1 MAKNSKKQISF
12 FVDEKLEKLL
22 ASSQGAERD
31 RTINAALAMWFSA
44 QSSSGSNQTTS
55 YPNTFLSFVDWLKIQ
70 NDPLMLSTRSGKKIS
85 LTRVLQKFARQEE
98 RRPPNIGW
106 GKGAGEDLGKDMG
119 EDTGKNIGEYR
130 SGMVA
135 KTLDEPFP
143 LSQIEPQVSSLAGKR
158 CDVCHRVLDGDVIN
172 SPSRGR
178 VCRTCSEFPGLK
190 RPSTQE
196 FRKQVG
202 IAYRLLLA
210 IDAADAREKETL
222 LELFAKHSTEVQET
236 AMASYHTGRAW
247 SQSKS

>member
-1 MAKNSKKQISF
+1 VAKNSKKQISF

-22 ASSQGAERD
+22 ASFQGAERD

-44 QSSSGSNQTTS
+44 QSANGANQPAS
-55 YPNTFLSFVDWLKIQ
+55 YPNTFLSFIDWLKIQ

-98 RRPPNIGW
+98 RRPPNIDW
-106 GKGAGEDLGKDMG
+106 GKGAGQDIGEDIGKDFG
-119 EDTGKNIGEYR
+119 ENR
-130 SGMVA
+130 SGMEA
-135 KTLDEPFP
+135 KGLDEPLA
-143 LSQIEPQVSSLAGKR
+143 LSQVEPQLSALAGKR

-178 VCRTCSEFPGLK
+178 VCSEFPGLK

-210 IDAADAREKETL
+210 IDAAEAREKETL
-222 LELFAKHSTEVQET
+222 LELFAKHTTEVQET

-247 SQSKS
+247 SQSKT